1 MLKAIAWLCSLVIAI
16 RWSLA
21 GLLASF
27 TEWNSICANLQW
39 ECISRI
45 YHDPFRIQN
54 FTFSCKTQ
62 EYWHRQGKKLYI
74 VCIEWDHVYLYSYFC
89 RFSVFS
95 IHWINRHVFVVARIE
110 CLRTAAAKTDVET
123 LQWMKMIVQ
132 VEERQNKKQMYRLH
146 LFILFKL
153 NVKRSESI
161 RENDDDDD
169 DGRCNSMCVFAQ
181 CT

>member
-21 GLLASF
+21 GLPASF

-39 ECISRI
+39 ECILRI

-62 EYWHRQGKKLYI
+62 EYWQTRKETVHCVFRVRSRVSL
-74 VCIEWDHVYLYSYFC
+74 LLFLP
-89 RFSVFS
+89 FSVFS
-95 IHWINRHVFVVARIE
+95 IHWINRHVFVVARIG
-110 CLRTAAAKTDVET
+110 CLRTAAAKTNVET
-123 LQWMKMIVQ
+123 LQWMKIIVQ
-132 VEERQNKKQMYRLH
+132 EEERQNKKQMYRLH

-169 DGRCNSMCVFAQ
+169 DDGRCNSMCVFAQ

>member
-1 MLKAIAWLCSLVIAI
+1 MHGYAH
-16 RWSLA
+16 WSLQSDEVWLDCQPHSLNEIQSA
-21 GLLASF
+21 P
-27 TEWNSICANLQW
+27 ICNESAFW
-39 ECISRI
+39 EYITTHFAYKISLSPVRLKNI
-45 YHDPFRIQN
+45 G
-54 FTFSCKTQ
+54 
-62 EYWHRQGKKLYI
+62 RQGKKRYI
-74 VCIEWDHVYLYSYFC
+74 VCFEWDHVYLYFYFC

-95 IHWINRHVFVVARIE
+95 IHWINRHVFVVARIG
-110 CLRTAAAKTDVET
+110 CLRTAAAKTNVET

-132 VEERQNKKQMYRLH
+132 EEERQNKKQMYRLH

-169 DGRCNSMCVFAQ
+169 DDGRCNSMCVFAQ